1 MVWREQSINVD
12 VALHDGPWNRVFE
25 EDRLDK
31 GS

>member
-1 MVWREQSINVD
+1 MVWREQSIYVN
-12 VALHDGPWNRVFE
+12 VALHDGSRYRVFE